1 MVTLKLLLKRTWHLC
16 DKLKFIFLY
25 ALIMFSL
32 WYWVWYHSVSWL
44 VWVHRK
50 SIITIHSLF
59 CLLTQTSV
67 MQALQQIA
75 QTIGKQYYIR
85 GNICKCE
92 YIFWNP
98 YRLYISKEKLWQ
110 SWFFLN
116 SIDLINFVPTNLTLI
131 NVLLAYFL
139 KLPFNCSFK
148 MQYYRTA
155 W

>member
-1 MVTLKLLLKRTWHLC
+1 MAPVW
-16 DKLKFIFLY
+16 
-25 ALIMFSL
+25 LIKVYFSL
-32 WYWVWYHSVSWL
+32 CLDYVFIVILGVISQCKWL

-75 QTIGKQYYIR
+75 QTIGKQCYIR

-98 YRLYISKEKLWQ
+98 YRLYMSKEKLWQ